1 MEPPLELELD
11 EPEPEPLDFEAVESA
26 EDEPSPEA
34 FGFVSESDPMSD
46 LERAFE
52 PALERSFLAQP
63 EPLKCTV
70 GGAKALRKVPSAP
83 QAGQN
88 RGPGSL
94 IPWITSVRSPQ
105 FEQR

>member
-1 MEPPLELELD
+1 M
-11 EPEPEPLDFEAVESA
+11 SA
-26 EDEPSPEA
+26 DDEPSPEA
-34 FGFVSESDPMSD
+34 LDFALESDPASD
-46 LERAFE
+46 LERDFE
-52 PALERSFLAQP
+52 LLLERSFFAHP
-63 EPLKCTV
+63 EPLKCTA
-70 GGAKALRKVPSAP
+70 GRPKAFRRVPSAP